1 MTMSFKNILA
11 GLTLSMAAMTASATQ
26 VVTVY
31 WPFGIGDP
39 VVTNLRALIDKA
51 NQIQNE
57 YNFLIVAVPGAGGA
71 IAARKTITSQEPAVL
86 ATTSA
91 FFVRPMLFSDSGYTF
106 DEFKPSLVMSS
117 SPFALLANNKFDNTW
132 TGNLSIGI
140 AGIGSTTHIISEK
153 IKQQYPKLT
162 IVPYKGL
169 SDSTNDVIAGHI
181 NLSFNLVRAAEQYPD
196 IKILGITGSNR
207 IKDYKLLSDI
217 GIQGVEHAVINVVIV
232 RPSTMSPTVSAR
244 IDEILKQA
252 NNDNPRLAEIYKQ
265 DSTTA
270 YSLNTQAQKDE
281 WYQRQIRELK
291 KLTNGIKISE

>member
-1 MTMSFKNILA
+1 MNFKNIVV
-11 GLTLSMAAMTASATQ
+11 GLLLLLSIATASASQTI
-26 VVTVY
+26 TVY

-39 VVTNLRALIDKA
+39 VVTNLRALFDKA

-117 SPFALLANNKFDNTW
+117 SPFALVANNKFDNTW
-132 TGNLSIGI
+132 SGNLSIGI
-140 AGIGSTTHIISEK
+140 AGIGSTTHIIGEK

-169 SDSTNDVIAGHI
+169 SDSTNDVIAGHV
-181 NLSFNLVRAAEQYPD
+181 NLSFNLIRAAEQYPD
-196 IKILGITGSNR
+196 IKILGITGTNR
-207 IKDYKLLSDI
+207 IKDYKLLRDI
-217 GIQGVEHAVINVVIV
+217 GIQGVEHAVINVVVV
-232 RPSTMSPTVSAR
+232 RPGTMSPTVSAR

-252 NNDNPRLAEIYKQ
+252 NDDNPKLMEIYKQ

-270 YSLNTQAQKDE
+270 YSLKTQAQRDE
-281 WYQRQIRELK
+281 WYQRQIHELK
-291 KLTNGIKISE
+291 KLTKGIKIVE